1 MLPWQLIELAWTCT
15 WFDCSQIIHQ
25 LYHDFSC
32 VSPHVCRI
40 LLPVASPPPWK
51 APPTRDPAAH
61 LRLLCHPALETV
73 GVGGRRQAKN
83 NKHTKWYPSHIIR
96 NMIYNIYIYLQ
107 YHIKC
112 INIYIHYIISDIQ
125 YVIYKCTHICHFF
138 FRTFHKTKTS
148 TASTIQASRSELLRM
163 TRGEVRSL
171 RGMLSSWSPGFWWR
185 NIWPINIYMWYIY
198 ICYILYNYI

>member
-51 APPTRDPAAH
+51 ALPTRDPAAH

-96 NMIYNIYIYLQ
+96 NMIYNIYIYIFTIS
-107 YHIKC
+107 YKMYKY
-112 INIYIHYIISDIQ
+112 IYIYIISYLIYNMWYTNVHT
-125 YVIYKCTHICHFF
+125 YVIFF
-138 FRTFHKTKTS
+138 SGLFIKQKHQRHQRS
-148 TASTIQASRSELLRM
+148 RPLGASSCAWH
-163 TRGEVRSL
+163 EVRSGHSEGCWA
-171 RGMLSSWSPGFWWR
+171 RGVRVFDGEISDQ
-185 NIWPINIYMWYIY
+185 
-198 ICYILYNYI
+198 